1 MKRRGFLQAL
11 LGIAGTTALPASS
24 STNKNI
30 NMTKPVKLLQTSIAG
45 FQYYKGEDLFNH
57 IKIGDTVQLRRAPNN
72 KYDKRAVEVYWKGNM
87 LGHIPRLANMGIS
100 QMLDDGVK
108 LEGEVVRLNPEKV
121 PFYCAEFAVFVN
133 SNK

>member
-24 STNKNI
+24 SNNNI
-30 NMTKPVKLLQTSIAG
+30 NQTKPVKLLQTSIAG

-57 IKIGDTVQLRRAPNN
+57 IKIGDTVQLRCAPNN

-87 LGHIPRLANMGIS
+87 LGRIPAVANMGIS
-100 QMLDDGVK
+100 QMLDEGVR
-108 LEGEVVRLNPEKV
+108 LEGEVSLLVPEKI
-121 PFYCAEFAVFVN
+121 PCYCVELMVCVTN
-133 SNK
+133 S

>member
-24 STNKNI
+24 SNNI
-30 NMTKPVKLLQTSIAG
+30 NQTKPVKLLQTSIAG

-57 IKIGDTVQLRRAPNN
+57 IKIGDTVQLCRASEN

-87 LGHIPRLANMGIS
+87 LGYIPRMANMSIS
-100 QMLDDGVK
+100 QMLDDGVG
-108 LEGEVVRLNPEKV
+108 LEGEISLLIPEKR
-121 PFYCAEFAVFVN
+121 PCYCVELVVFVA
-133 SNK
+133 SKESL